1 MAEQEA
7 LEIDWAN
14 AEVQDGALT
23 APLSGSASKAW
34 REHFN
39 GVLRLLEHSNGAWG
53 EVKLAK
59 KAIEVSDL
67 HAGSEPDL
75 RHFLESV
82 LVQVNSEL
90 SPGEREEPQED
101 AGAVDPRQQT
111 DREMTETVRS
121 FADDAQG

>member
-1 MAEQEA
+1 MTEQVA

-14 AEVQDGALT
+14 AEVHDGALT

-39 GVLRLLEHSNGAWG
+39 GVLRLLEHSNGVWG
-53 EVKLAK
+53 EVKLTK
-59 KAIEVSDL
+59 KAIEVGDL
-67 HAGSEPDL
+67 RAGSEADL
-75 RHFLESV
+75 RHFLESIV
-82 LVQVNSEL
+82 VQVNAEL
-90 SPGEREEPQED
+90 APAEQPSSDAQEP
-101 AGAVDPRQQT
+101 VDPEQRA

>member
-39 GVLRLLEHSNGAWG
+39 SVLRLLERSNGAWG
-53 EVKLAK
+53 EVGLAK

-67 HAGSEPDL
+67 QAGSEADL
-75 RHFLESV
+75 RHFLESIV
-82 LVQVNSEL
+82 VQVNAEL
-90 SPGEREEPQED
+90 APAEQPSSDAQEPL
-101 AGAVDPRQQT
+101 DPQQQA